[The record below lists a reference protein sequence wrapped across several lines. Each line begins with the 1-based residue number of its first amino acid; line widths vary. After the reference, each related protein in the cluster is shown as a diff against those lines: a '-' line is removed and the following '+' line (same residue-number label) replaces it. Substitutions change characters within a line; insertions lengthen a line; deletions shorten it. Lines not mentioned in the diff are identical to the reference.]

1 MPACIVNTI
10 FKRRQ
15 SHWWLVSIF
24 IFKDKEKKMLSKKIV
39 DRINLQIN
47 REMYS
52 AFLYMAMSAKFN
64 DDGYRGMGTWM
75 MTQYHEEMFHA
86 MKLYAYL
93 QSQGALPVLDK
104 IDAPVL
110 KAKTVKEIF
119 EASLEHEKFV
129 TASIRELLELAI
141 AEKDY
146 ATENM
151 VRWYVDEQVE
161 EEQNV
166 MDILQDIDM
175 MGDHKHALFMLNNEL
190 GKRTPTIPLDFTAPL
205 TAV

>member
-1 MPACIVNTI
+1 
-10 FKRRQ
+10 
-15 SHWWLVSIF
+15 
-24 IFKDKEKKMLSKKIV
+24 MLSKKIV

-52 AFLYMAMSAKFN
+52 AFLYMAMSAKFS
-64 DDGYRGMGTWM
+64 DDGYRGMATWM

-86 MKLYAYL
+86 MKLYMYL

-104 IDAPVL
+104 LDAPVI
-110 KAKTVKEIF
+110 KAKTVKEVF
-119 EASLEHEKFV
+119 EATLEHEKFV

-146 ATENM
+146 ATENL

-166 MDILQDIDM
+166 IDILQDIDM
-175 MGDHKHALFMLNNEL
+175 MGDHKHALFMLNAEL
-190 GKRTPTIPLDFTAPL
+190 GKRTPTIPLDYTAPFP
-205 TAV
+205 AV